1 VSDVYTEWRNP
12 VHHPD
17 IVARPKRTRLA
28 GSIGFERN
36 LVRATKGAP
45 LQPLGDIDIPLMA
58 QLDDKFTNFSV
69 DFIKQQASTTAAG
82 GAQKPWLLYHATTG
96 CHFDNYPGVWT
107 GASPAAFPYTDA
119 RPSMRLSLIACLSLT
134 RC

>member
-17 IVARPKRTRLA
+17 IVARPNRTRLA

-45 LQPLGDIDIPLMA
+45 LTPLGDIDIPLMA
-58 QLDDKFTNFSV
+58 QLDDKFANFSV
-69 DFIKQQASTTAAG
+69 DFIKQQAAAG
-82 GAQKPWLLYHATTG
+82 GGGKPFLLYHATTG
-96 CHFDNYPGVWT
+96 CHFDNYPGIWT

-119 RPSMRLSLIACLSLT
+119 R
-134 RC
+134 RCVIP